1 MVHSKSLSRLLIP
14 PQDPSKGLLFKI
26 NPRLNPKIDKITTI
40 DAKKKVA
47 IFSELYLQKMESF

>member
-1 MVHSKSLSRLLIP
+1 MP